1 MVDLRE
7 EMKSIPE
14 NIEEYIANEI
24 KDNCSDE
31 FIVNRLGNFGIKEE
45 DAILLIKKVKKEK
58 KVNNEQ
64 SYFDDAE
71 TGKIHGWLLFILV
84 LMGVGCI
91 YSFVTNWVVSVEV
104 MNSWVWGILVSLFQL
119 ILPILVIIR
128 VVQKKPDGIF
138 LLKSYFIILI
148 IETSISLFFEGP
160 SMIVRLVFQILML
173 VYLCLSTQV
182 EELFPKEKRKVRY
195 YDWII
200 VGIYAFFWLF
210 LLLLIDI
217 CMELVD

>member
-1 MVDLRE
+1 
-7 EMKSIPE
+7 MKSIPE

-91 YSFVTNWVVSVEV
+91 YGFVKNWVVSVV
-104 MNSWVWGILVSLFQL
+104 MNSGTCQRNSF
-119 ILPILVIIR
+119 
-128 VVQKKPDGIF
+128 
-138 LLKSYFIILI
+138 
-148 IETSISLFFEGP
+148 
-160 SMIVRLVFQILML
+160 
-173 VYLCLSTQV
+173 
-182 EELFPKEKRKVRY
+182 RKVSVST
-195 YDWII
+195 I
-200 VGIYAFFWLF
+200 LF
-210 LLLLIDI
+210 LNVCLMVLRQHST
-217 CMELVD
+217 